1 MRDNRR
7 GLKKTA
13 AALDNFSSK
22 LSVDKALRIPGERLP
37 RHRNTWTGASPG
49 ADVQPHGRALTD
61 RCLPR
66 LKEFISGYSPSGP
79 LEAWRN
85 GVLCLRVRSIGE
97 AAGLRVAAHGV
108 GFERIPEC
116 TAASPIDLNA
126 PDHVEVADGWIDCP
140 PDEGAP

>member
-1 MRDNRR
+1 VLTKNGAGRTLESRGKTRKVIHAELVRDDCARADGVVAR
-7 GLKKTA
+7 GSSPVLK
-13 AALDNFSSK
+13 LCR
-22 LSVDKALRIPGERLP
+22 LLVDAG
-37 RHRNTWTGASPG
+37 HR
-49 ADVQPHGRALTD
+49 
-61 RCLPR
+61 
-66 LKEFISGYSPSGP
+66 PSTP

-126 PDHVEVADGWIDCP
+126 PDHVEVAPGWIDWP
-140 PDEGAP
+140 PADDGAA

>member
-1 MRDNRR
+1 VAYRNGGGRTLDIDR
-7 GLKKTA
+7 GETRTVIRAELAGDGYATACGIVARGSSPILK
-13 AALDNFSSK
+13 LCR
-22 LSVDKALRIPGERLP
+22 LLVDAG
-37 RHRNTWTGASPG
+37 HR
-49 ADVQPHGRALTD
+49 
-61 RCLPR
+61 
-66 LKEFISGYSPSGP
+66 PSTP

-126 PDHVEVADGWIDCP
+126 PDHVEVADGLIDCP